1 MLWKKS
7 SVEMTT
13 NRRHLWLVGLV
24 LMLTACVPVAPPA
37 APTAVG
43 QAPVETVPPEA
54 TVGLPPTWTPTPTA
68 TASPTPTPGPT
79 PAPRDL
85 HLSATG
91 IRVHPQ
97 PFVVAGDRV
106 SFEVLVEGESAA
118 VRNIRVR
125 LYEGVVDDPTDAV
138 LAEVVSESFG
148 LGRRRQATFY
158 FVYTAP
164 GIPGAYTFTAWL
176 DPLDEV
182 QQGDDDPDNNR
193 VVFTVDVLPRSALPA
208 NEDGALWLTARSV
221 CCTVFYTRE
230 SAADRDLLDIL
241 NTLDASSAAM
251 AAEMGLAG
259 VPPVTVNL
267 VNRVVGHGGFASGD
281 VISIS
286 YLDRHYAGSNFE
298 SVVRHELVHVYDLTY
313 GRYRPPLMAEGLAV
327 LLAGGH
333 YKFEDVQARARGLQ
347 ALGWL
352 LPMAELADDFYGTQ
366 HEIGYLQAASWVGY
380 LREQYGMDGIW
391 ALYAAFDREIA
402 LGPGGHRAA
411 LEVGLQR
418 GLGIT
423 LAESERAWLAW
434 LAAQPLDVTAQ
445 RDIEV
450 TVYLYD
456 TVRLYQQVHE
466 PAAYF
471 LTAWLPDIRF
481 MQQQQIVADYTRRPG
496 DVDRVGLELAL
507 TAADAALQGG
517 EFDRAVA
524 YLDSVNVA
532 VGGPLRQLSVSE
544 AETLG
549 GVFRAVVFAVG
560 ADGLEP
566 QVVALSEDLQSAEVL
581 AVRVWP
587 TVERWV
593 YQRAGAGWAAVEQ
606 VTGQ

>member
-1 MLWKKS
+1 
-7 SVEMTT
+7 MTT
-13 NRRHLWLVGLV
+13 NRRQLWLIGLV
-24 LMLTACVPVAPPA
+24 LLLAACLPVSTTTV
-37 APTAVG
+37 PTAVG
-43 QAPVETVPPEA
+43 QAPGATA
-54 TVGLPPTWTPTPTA
+54 TVAATASLPPTWTPTPTA
-68 TASPTPTPGPT
+68 TATPTPTASPTPT
-79 PAPRDL
+79 PRDL
-85 HLSATG
+85 HLSMAG

-106 SFEVLVEGESAA
+106 SFEVFIGGETAA

-125 LYEGVVDDPTDAV
+125 LYDGEADDPNEDV
-138 LAEVVSESFG
+138 LAEAVSESFG

-158 FVYTAP
+158 FVYTASGAP
-164 GIPGAYTFTAWL
+164 GTYTFTAWL

-182 QQGDDDPDNNR
+182 QQGDDDPNNNR
-193 VVFTVDVLPRSALPA
+193 VVFTVDVLPLAALPP
-208 NEDGALWLTARSV
+208 NEDEALWLTAQST

-241 NTLDASSAAM
+241 NTLDASSVAM
-251 AAEMGLAG
+251 AAELGLASA
-259 VPPVTVNL
+259 PPVTVNL
-267 VNRVVGHGGFASGD
+267 VNRVVGHGGFAAGD
-281 VISIS
+281 TISIS
-286 YLDRHYAGSNFE
+286 YLDRHYAGGDFE
-298 SVVRHELVHVYDLTY
+298 SVMRHELVHVYDLAY
-313 GRYRPPLMAEGLAV
+313 GRYRPPLVTEGLAV

-333 YKFEDVQARARGLQ
+333 YKLEDVQARARGAL

-352 LPMAELADDFYGTQ
+352 LPMDELADDFYGAQ

-380 LREQYGMDGIW
+380 LREQYGMDGIR

-423 LAESERAWLAW
+423 LAESERAWRAW
-434 LAAQPLDVTAQ
+434 LAAQPLDAAAQ

-507 TAADAALQGG
+507 TAADAALQVG
-517 EFDRAVA
+517 EFDRAVG

-532 VGGPLRQLSVSE
+532 LGGAVRQLSVDE
-544 AETLG
+544 AEALG

-581 AVRVWP
+581 AVREWP
-587 TVERWV
+587 TVETWV
-593 YQRAGAGWAAVEQ
+593 YVVEDAGWVAVEQ